1 MQLFKKIYDVQFKLI
16 ALAIVLLSVIMG
28 LVVFGQVVMRYVL
41 DQPFG
46 WTEELAR
53 ITFLLWTLL
62 GAILAYR
69 EDRHMGLNIIE
80 VRITDNR
87 RREVFVLV
95 KNILVLIFCAVMF
108 WQGIQLVTTL
118 NAKTPILRLSF
129 SYIYAIVPFM
139 MASIGVMCT
148 IRIIMGIKILK
159 SINITH

>member
-1 MQLFKKIYDVQFKLI
+1 MELLKMIYDVQFKLI
-16 ALAIVLLSVIMG
+16 AFAIILLSVIMG
-28 LVVFGQVVMRYVL
+28 LVVFGQVALRYLL

-53 ITFLLWTLL
+53 VTFLLWTLL

-80 VRITDNR
+80 ARIPDGG
-87 RREVFVLV
+87 RREIFILF
-95 KNILVLIFCAVMF
+95 KNILVLIFCVVMF

-118 NAKTPILRLSF
+118 KAKTPILRLSF

-148 IRIIMGIKILK
+148 IKVIMGIKKLK
-159 SINITH
+159 SIYLTY